1 MIKFKGQ
8 AIISILKYVFMN
20 GLIMDYPLTTNTIL
34 KYANSAFPDKK
45 LISYLP
51 DGSRHEYTYGKL
63 YKRCCQLANALKNKL
78 GITKGDMV
86 GTFAWNHY
94 QHVELYYGIPGIG
107 AVCHTINI
115 RLSSQQTEFI
125 INHSEDKVIFV
136 DATLVPLLEKIAP
149 KLETVEKYII
159 INAPK
164 GFTTTLPNTI
174 HYEDLIG
181 EQLDSIEWP
190 TINENDAS
198 GMCYTSGT
206 TGMPK
211 GVLYSHRST
220 YLHAMTILSPNAGNY
235 SNNDIILLVVP
246 QFHVMAWGFPYMCL
260 LTGSDMVMPSL
271 HLRPDAIIRILESEN
286 INKANG
292 VPSIWR
298 GVYEEMKK
306 NPPKTKLALEEYLVG
321 GSALSASLIENFE
334 KDFGI
339 KGVQAWGM
347 TETSPLGTA
356 SRLQR
361 KHESLSYKEQIKVR
375 AKQGIEFPG
384 IEMRIIGD
392 NGKVAP
398 RDGKTMGELQ
408 VKGAWVIKSYFKTNS
423 RDSFTKDGWFRTGD
437 VSTIDADGYMEI
449 TDRTKDLIK
458 SGGEWISS
466 VALELALMSHAKIKE
481 AAVIAIPDEKWS
493 ERPLATL
500 VLADEN
506 KHVSTEELKEFL
518 SKEFASYQIPD
529 NYVIIDEVPKTS
541 VGKFDKKEIRRLYA
555 EGKL

>member
-1 MIKFKGQ
+1 
-8 AIISILKYVFMN
+8 MN

-136 DATLVPLLEKIAP
+136 DATLVPLLEKIDP

-181 EQLDSIEWP
+181 EQLDAIEWP

-321 GSALSASLIENFE
+321 GSALSGSLIENFE

-423 RDSFTKDGWFRTGD
+423 RDNFTKDGWFRTGD
-437 VSTIDADGYMEI
+437 VSTIDANGYMEI

-466 VALELALMSHAKIKE
+466 VALELALMSHANIKE

-500 VLADEN
+500 VLADKN

-529 NYVIIDEVPKTS
+529 NYVVIDEVPKTS

>member
-1 MIKFKGQ
+1 
-8 AIISILKYVFMN
+8 MN

-34 KYANSAFPDKK
+34 NYAKSAFPDKK
-45 LISYLP
+45 LISHLP
-51 DGSRHEYTYGKL
+51 NGTRHEYTYGAL
-63 YKRCCQLANALKNKL
+63 ERRCCQLANALKNKL
-78 GITKGDMV
+78 GITKGDMI

-107 AVCHTINI
+107 AICHTINI

-159 INAPK
+159 INAHD
-164 GFTTTLPNTI
+164 GFTTSLLNTI
-174 HYEDLIG
+174 HYEKLI
-181 EQLDSIEWP
+181 EDQLDTIQWP
-190 TINENDAS
+190 KLNENDAC

-235 SNNDIILLVVP
+235 SNDDIILLIVP

-271 HLRPDAIIRILESEN
+271 HLQPEAIIRILELEKV
-286 INKANG
+286 NKANG
-292 VPSIWR
+292 VPSIWM
-298 GVYEEMKK
+298 GVYEELKK
-306 NPPKTKLALEEYLVG
+306 NPPKKKLALEEYLVG
-321 GSALSASLIENFE
+321 GSALTASLVENFE

-356 SRLQR
+356 SRLQK
-361 KHESLSYKEQIKVR
+361 KHKDLTLKEQLKIR

-384 IEMRIIGD
+384 IEMRVVGD
-392 NGKVAP
+392 NGQIAP
-398 RDGKTMGELQ
+398 RDGRTMGELQ
-408 VKGAWVIKSYFKTNS
+408 VKGAWVIKSYFKTNN
-423 RDSFTKDGWFRTGD
+423 RDNFTDDGWFRTGD

-466 VALELALMSHAKIKE
+466 VALESALMAHPNIKE
-481 AAVIAIPDEKWS
+481 AAVIAVPDKKWA
-493 ERPLATL
+493 ERPLATI
-500 VLADEN
+500 VLTDIN
-506 KHVSTEELKEFL
+506 KPISKEELKKYL
-518 SKEFASYQIPD
+518 SKDFANYQIPD
-529 NYVIIDEVPKTS
+529 YYVTISQVPKTS
-541 VGKFDKKEIRRLYA
+541 VGKFDKKEIRKLYA
-555 EGKL
+555 EGKLKQ

>member
-1 MIKFKGQ
+1 
-8 AIISILKYVFMN
+8 MN
-20 GLIMDYPLTTNTIL
+20 GLIMDYPLTTTTIL
-34 KYANSAFPDKK
+34 KYAKSAFPHKK

-51 DGSRHEYTYGKL
+51 NGDRHEYTYYEL
-63 YKRCCQLANALKNKL
+63 EKRSCQLANALKNKL
-78 GITKGDMV
+78 GINKGDMV

-159 INAPK
+159 INAPEN
-164 GFTTTLPNTI
+164 FSTSLLNTLY
-174 HYEDLIG
+174 YEDLIE
-181 EQLDSIEWP
+181 EQLDTLEWP
-190 TINENDAS
+190 ILNENDAC

-235 SNNDIILLVVP
+235 SNDDVILLIVP

-271 HLRPDAIIRILESEN
+271 HLQPEAIVRILEREK
-286 INKANG
+286 ITKANG
-292 VPSIWR
+292 VPSIWM

-306 NPPKTKLALEEYLVG
+306 NPPKEKLALEEYLVG

-334 KDFGI
+334 NDFGI
-339 KGVQAWGM
+339 RGVQAWGM

-356 SRLQR
+356 SRLQK
-361 KHESLSYKEQIKVR
+361 KHKDLSKKEQIKIR

-384 IEMRIIGD
+384 IEMRIVGD
-392 NGKVAP
+392 NGKIAP

-408 VKGAWVIKSYFKTNS
+408 VKGAWVIKSYFKTNN
-423 RDSFTKDGWFRTGD
+423 RDNFTDDGWFRTGD
-437 VSTIDADGYMEI
+437 VSTIDTDGYMEI

-466 VALELALMSHAKIKE
+466 VALESALMAHPKIKE
-481 AAVIAIPDEKWS
+481 AAVIAIPDKKWS
-493 ERPLATL
+493 ERPLAAI
-500 VLADEN
+500 VLADISKPISN
-506 KHVSTEELKEFL
+506 DELKEFL
-518 SKEFASYQIPD
+518 SSDFANYQIPD
-529 NYVIIDEVPKTS
+529 NYVTIDLVPKTS

>member
-1 MIKFKGQ
+1 
-8 AIISILKYVFMN
+8 
-20 GLIMDYPLTTNTIL
+20 MDYPLTTTTIL
-34 KYANSAFPDKK
+34 KYAKSAFPHKK

-51 DGSRHEYTYGKL
+51 NGDRHEYTYDEL
-63 YKRCCQLANALKNKL
+63 EKRSCQLANALKYKL

-159 INAPK
+159 INAPEN
-164 GFTTTLPNTI
+164 FNTTLLNTLY
-174 HYEDLIG
+174 YEDLIE
-181 EQLDSIEWP
+181 EQLDTTEWP
-190 TINENDAS
+190 ILNENEAC

-220 YLHAMTILSPNAGNY
+220 YLHAMTISSPNAGNY
-235 SNNDIILLVVP
+235 SNDDVILLIVP

-271 HLRPDAIIRILESEN
+271 HLQPEAIIRILESEK
-286 INKANG
+286 ITKANG
-292 VPSIWR
+292 VPSIWM
-298 GVYEEMKK
+298 GVYAEMKN
-306 NPPKTKLALEEYLVG
+306 NPPKEKLALEEYLVG
-321 GSALSASLIENFE
+321 GSALSVSLIENFE
-334 KDFGI
+334 NDFGI
-339 KGVQAWGM
+339 RGVQAWGM

-361 KHESLSYKEQIKVR
+361 KHKALSKKEQIKIR

-384 IEMRIIGD
+384 IEMRIIGED
-392 NGKVAP
+392 GKIAP

-408 VKGAWVIKSYFKTNS
+408 VKGAWVIKSYFKTNN
-423 RDSFTKDGWFRTGD
+423 RDNFTDDGWFRTGD

-466 VALELALMSHAKIKE
+466 VALESALMAHPKIKE
-481 AAVIAIPDEKWS
+481 AAVIAIPDKKWT
-493 ERPLATL
+493 ERPLAAI
-500 VLADEN
+500 VLTDN
-506 KHVSTEELKEFL
+506 SKPISDVELKEFL
-518 SKEFASYQIPD
+518 SYDFANYQIPD
-529 NYVIIDEVPKTS
+529 HYVTINLVPKTS

-555 EGKL
+555 KGELK

>member
-1 MIKFKGQ
+1 
-8 AIISILKYVFMN
+8 
-20 GLIMDYPLTTNTIL
+20 MDYPLTTNTIL
-34 KYANSAFPDKK
+34 NYANSAFPDKK

-164 GFTTTLPNTI
+164 GFTTTLANTI

-181 EQLDSIEWP
+181 EQLETIDWP
-190 TINENDAS
+190 AINENDAS

-321 GSALSASLIENFE
+321 GSALSGSLIENFE

-339 KGVQAWGM
+339 RGVQAWGM

-361 KHESLSYKEQIKVR
+361 KHDSLSYKEQIKVR

-392 NGKVAP
+392 DGKVAP

-423 RDSFTKDGWFRTGD
+423 RDNFTDDGWFRTGD
-437 VSTIDADGYMEI
+437 VSTIDANGYMEI

-466 VALELALMSHAKIKE
+466 VALELALMSHANIRE

-500 VLADEN
+500 VLADKN
-506 KHVSTEELKEFL
+506 KHISTEELKEFL
-518 SKEFASYQIPD
+518 SKDFASYQIPD

>member
-1 MIKFKGQ
+1 
-8 AIISILKYVFMN
+8 MN
-20 GLIMDYPLTTNTIL
+20 GLIMDYPLTTTTIL
-34 KYANSAFPDKK
+34 KYAKSAFPHKK

-51 DGSRHEYTYGKL
+51 NGDRHEYTYYEL
-63 YKRCCQLANALKNKL
+63 EKRSCQLANALKNKL
-78 GITKGDMV
+78 GINKGDMV

-159 INAPK
+159 INAPEN
-164 GFTTTLPNTI
+164 FSTSLLNTLY
-174 HYEDLIG
+174 YEDLIE
-181 EQLDSIEWP
+181 EQLDTLEWP
-190 TINENDAS
+190 ILNENDAC

-235 SNNDIILLVVP
+235 SNDDVILLIVP

-271 HLRPDAIIRILESEN
+271 HLQPEAIVRILEREK
-286 INKANG
+286 ITKANG
-292 VPSIWR
+292 VPSIWM

-306 NPPKTKLALEEYLVG
+306 NPPKEKLALEEYLVG

-334 KDFGI
+334 NDFGI
-339 KGVQAWGM
+339 RGVQAWGM

-356 SRLQR
+356 SRLQK
-361 KHESLSYKEQIKVR
+361 KHKDLSKKEQIKIR

-384 IEMRIIGD
+384 IEMRIVGD
-392 NGKVAP
+392 NGKIAP

-408 VKGAWVIKSYFKTNS
+408 VKGAWVIKSYFKTNN
-423 RDSFTKDGWFRTGD
+423 RDNFTDDGWFRTGD
-437 VSTIDADGYMEI
+437 VSTIDTDGYMEI

-466 VALELALMSHAKIKE
+466 VALESALMAHPKIKE
-481 AAVIAIPDEKWS
+481 AAVIAIPDKKWS
-493 ERPLATL
+493 ERPLAAI
-500 VLADEN
+500 VLADIS
-506 KHVSTEELKEFL
+506 KPISDDELKEFL
-518 SKEFASYQIPD
+518 SFDFANYQIPD
-529 NYVIIDEVPKTS
+529 NYVTIDLVPKTS

-555 EGKL
+555 KGELK

>member
-1 MIKFKGQ
+1 
-8 AIISILKYVFMN
+8 MN
-20 GLIMDYPLTTNTIL
+20 GLIMDYPLTTTTIL
-34 KYANSAFPDKK
+34 KYAKSAFPHKK

-51 DGSRHEYTYGKL
+51 NGKRHEYTYDEL
-63 YKRCCQLANALKNKL
+63 EKRSCQLANALKNKL

-159 INAPK
+159 INAPEN
-164 GFTTTLPNTI
+164 FSTSLINTLY
-174 HYEDLIG
+174 YEDLI
-181 EQLDSIEWP
+181 EKQLDTIEWP
-190 TINENDAS
+190 ILNENDAC

-235 SNNDIILLVVP
+235 SNDDVILLIVP

-271 HLRPDAIIRILESEN
+271 HLQPEAIIKILESEK
-286 INKANG
+286 ITKANG
-292 VPSIWR
+292 VPSIWM

-306 NPPKTKLALEEYLVG
+306 NPPKEKLALEEYLVG

-334 KDFGI
+334 NDFGI

-356 SRLQR
+356 SRLQKR
-361 KHESLSYKEQIKVR
+361 HNSLSKKEQIKIR

-384 IEMRIIGD
+384 IEMRVVGD
-392 NGKVAP
+392 KGKIAP

-408 VKGAWVIKSYFKTNS
+408 VKGAWVIKSYFKTNN
-423 RDSFTKDGWFRTGD
+423 RDNFTDDGWFRTGD

-466 VALELALMSHAKIKE
+466 VALESALMAHPKIKE
-481 AAVIAIPDEKWS
+481 AAVIAIPDKKWS
-493 ERPLATL
+493 ERPLATI
-500 VLADEN
+500 VLADIS
-506 KHVSTEELKEFL
+506 KPISDDELKDFL
-518 SKEFASYQIPD
+518 SSDFANYQIPD
-529 NYVIIDEVPKTS
+529 NYVTIDVVPKTS

-555 EGKL
+555 EGKLN